1 MMMKGNDMNL
11 TGTDIVNLLRT
22 NDKAI
27 ARALIVLKDR
37 QTADEQASESTR
49 HLNGRGFRPCHARM
63 GVSMAK
69 FYERNG
75 YLSPKQLAYWRK
87 EGKEGMRIAIYWR
100 QLLEA
105 AKEKAARAAS

>member
-1 MMMKGNDMNL
+1 MTKIQL
-11 TGTDIVNLLRT
+11 TGTEIVTLLRT

-27 ARALIVLKDR
+27 ARALVVLKDL
-37 QTADEQASESTR
+37 QTADEQSSETTR
-49 HLNGRGFRPCHARM
+49 HLNGKGFRPCHAKM

-75 YLSPKQLAYWRK
+75 YLSPKQIAYWRK

-100 QLLEA
+100 QLLA
-105 AKEKAARAAS
+105 AAHRKAAAASA

>member
-1 MMMKGNDMNL
+1 MNL
-11 TGTDIVNLLRT
+11 TGSDIVALLRK

-27 ARALIVLKDR
+27 GRALIVLKDL
-37 QTADEQASESTR
+37 QTADEQASETTR
-49 HLNGRGFRPCHARM
+49 HQNGKGFRPCHARM

-75 YLSPKQLAYWRK
+75 YLSPKQIAYWRK

-100 QLLEA
+100 QLLA
-105 AKEKAARAAS
+105 AAHRKAAAQAA

>member
-1 MMMKGNDMNL
+1 MSL
-11 TGTDIVNLLRT
+11 SGTDIVNLLRN

-37 QTADEQASESTR
+37 QTADEQASQTTR
-49 HLNGRGFRPCHARM
+49 HANGRGFRPCHARM

-75 YLSPKQLAYWRK
+75 YLSPKQIAYWRK
-87 EGKEGMRIAIYWR
+87 EGKEGMRIAIYWK

-105 AKEKAARAAS
+105 AKDKAAKAA

>member
-1 MMMKGNDMNL
+1 MMMKGNEMNL
-11 TGTDIVNLLRT
+11 SGTDIVNLLRS

-37 QTADEQASESTR
+37 QTADEQASETTR
-49 HLNGRGFRPCHARM
+49 HQNGRGFRPCHARM

-105 AKEKAARAAS
+105 AKDKAAKAVS

>member
-1 MMMKGNDMNL
+1 MKGNDMNL
-11 TGTDIVNLLRT
+11 SGTDIVNLLRS

-27 ARALIVLKDR
+27 ARALIVLKDL

-49 HLNGRGFRPCHARM
+49 HANGKGFRPCHARM

-69 FYERNG
+69 FYERTG

-87 EGKEGMRIAIYWR
+87 EGKEGMRIAIYWK
-100 QLLEA
+100 QLLAAAHRKATSKVEA
-105 AKEKAARAAS
+105 